1 MKHVPETKIG
11 KADELNRR
19 PDLKVEVNNN
29 NDNHILIKEE
39 WICSLAKIIIKEL
52 EVEILEKNKNS

>member
-1 MKHVPETKIG
+1 LKHVPETKIG

-19 PDLKVEVNNN
+19 QDLKVEVNNN
-29 NDNHILIKEE
+29 NENHILIKKE
-39 WICSLAKIIIKEL
+39 WICSLAEIIIKEL